1 MKYLKRKVLITIFTL
16 FILTLNS
23 NAFFGD
29 DMMDSLT
36 KSLEEATKE
45 LSKEMNNLSIDTP
58 VANEDVAPDNTSTN
72 NDSYLFAVPNMNM
85 NEDVQGAEKYNE
97 VLIPAD
103 EQEEVTEQVAITKE
117 VQGIFT
123 PMGRDIERVTQYD
136 NGQGSTIIMDMAL
149 FMNKDK
155 SMFTED
161 IDGNL
166 SFDAETVT
174 VGLYLPQ
181 AFKDEGVHRNTMQ
194 VYESIY
200 DTELN
205 DMINDLIIEN
215 VQKLQPDEYFN
226 FKPYKFETNIINIQS
241 EYYAPFRISDEDC
254 YYNKIMESAPS
265 YNFIVAP
272 VSCFYYGTA
281 GWAESG
287 FDYAEFYSREEFVE
301 LVMVEKRKKEKEYQ
315 MLVET
320 NPNRIAWLD
329 LPPAEGADWGNTC
342 YVEGLTRLQV
352 DTSIIDRWED
362 YYTPISFSDIN
373 TLFIEVTQRKENN
386 CNDLLLTLANK
397 ERLKKALDKKTIA
410 YKDDK
415 TVISEEIVSIEYI
428 DNFYEKVSIKDE
440 LFYNFFADYKH
451 DDVLFE
457 KLLENNINTQEKLD
471 LLISN
476 AIIDT
481 PNFSISTNQ
490 QIYDYLVLQNEAS
503 SKGMSVNEHIAEKD
517 RLRLQAEAETAEQN
531 RIAQE
536 QYVSNYPYYAKISC
550 NIYGNQYSLVLCFND
565 SDYGETS
572 INLEINGQKREK
584 KFFNFTDLGYYDGET
599 LIIDLPRSY
608 DLTAQNVSDNATLVL
623 EIYDQ
628 ATNQLIESDEA
639 SNTYG
644 MVSSYVW

>member
-215 VQKLQPDEYFN
+215 VQKLQPDEYFS
-226 FKPYKFETNIINIQS
+226 FKPYTFETNIIDIQS
-241 EYYAPFRISDEDC
+241 RFDVPYRIADEDC
-254 YYNKIMESAPS
+254 FLYKIMESAPS

-272 VSCFYYGTA
+272 VSCLYSYYD
-281 GWAESG
+281 GWYDSG
-287 FDYAEFYSREEFVE
+287 FDPAEFYSREEFVQ
-301 LVMVEKRKKEKEYQ
+301 LAMLEKSKKEKDYQ
-315 MLVET
+315 MLVESS
-320 NPNRIAWLD
+320 PNSIGWLD
-329 LPPAEGADWGNTC
+329 LPPADGADWGNTC
-342 YVEGLTRLQV
+342 YVEGITRIQV
-352 DTSIIDRWED
+352 DASIIDRWDD
-362 YYTPISFSDIN
+362 YYTPISFNDIN
-373 TLFIEVTQRKENN
+373 SLFVEVTQKKQYN
-386 CNDLLLTLANK
+386 CSDLLLTLADK
-397 ERLKKALDKKTIA
+397 ERLKKALDKKTIE

-415 TVISEEIVSIEYI
+415 TVIGVDALTIAYI
-428 DNFYEKVSIKDE
+428 NNFYPDISIIDE
-440 LFYNFFADYKH
+440 QFYNFFADYNF
-451 DDVLFE
+451 DDVLFKE
-457 KLLENNINTQEKLD
+457 LLKNEIDTQQKLD
-471 LLISN
+471 SLISN
-476 AIIDT
+476 VKIEIPDYT
-481 PNFSISTNQ
+481 IETNQ
-490 QIYDYLVLQNEAS
+490 QIYDYLIIQAVAY
-503 SKGMSVNEHIAEKD
+503 SKGLSVSQHIQEEET
-517 RLRLQAEAETAEQN
+517 LRLQAEGEAAEQN
-531 RIAQE
+531 RIEQE
-536 QYVSNYPYYAKISC
+536 QYVRNYPYYAKISC
-550 NIYGNQYSLVLCFND
+550 NIYGSQYSIILCF
-565 SDYGETS
+565 SGDYTQTTITLET
-572 INLEINGQKREK
+572 NGQSREK
-584 KFFNFTDLGYYDGET
+584 KFYNFEDLGYYSGET
-599 LIIDLPRSY
+599 LIIDLPPSY
-608 DLTAQNVSDNATLVL
+608 RLTAQNASDTAALTL

-639 SNTYG
+639 GSLYG
-644 MVSSYVW
+644 VASSYKW

>member
-476 AIIDT
+476 AKIDT

-490 QIYDYLVLQNEAS
+490 QIYDYLILQNEAS
-503 SKGMSVNEHIAEKD
+503 SKGLSVNEHIAEKD

-572 INLEINGQKREK
+572 IDLEINGQKREK

-608 DLTAQNVSDNATLVL
+608 DLTAQNASDSATLVL

>member
-58 VANEDVAPDNTSTN
+58 VANEDVATDNTSTN

-476 AIIDT
+476 AKIDT

-490 QIYDYLVLQNEAS
+490 QIYDYLILQNEAS
-503 SKGMSVNEHIAEKD
+503 SKGLSVNEHIAEKD

-572 INLEINGQKREK
+572 IDLEINGQKREK

-608 DLTAQNVSDNATLVL
+608 DLTAQNASDSATLVL